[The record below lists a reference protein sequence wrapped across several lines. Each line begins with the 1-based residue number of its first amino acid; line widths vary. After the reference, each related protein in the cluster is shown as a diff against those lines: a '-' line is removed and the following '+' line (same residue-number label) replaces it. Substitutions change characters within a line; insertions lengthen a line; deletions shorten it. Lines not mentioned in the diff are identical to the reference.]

1 MFYIPEFNN
10 LEEILEYE
18 KKFLLVYKKSSSSS
32 GFYQMERIKQEID
45 AAKKQF
51 IQKET
56 ELNKDNDAFEN
67 ILNIG

>member
-32 GFYQMERIKQEID
+32 GFYQMERIKQEIN

-51 IQKET
+51 IQKEN
-56 ELNKDNDAFEN
+56 ELNKDNDTFDT

>member
-18 KKFLLVYKKSSSSS
+18 KKFLFVYKKSSSSS

-51 IQKET
+51 IQKEN
-56 ELNKDNDAFEN
+56 ELNKDNDTFDT

>member
-51 IQKET
+51 IQKEN
-56 ELNKDNDAFEN
+56 ELNKDNDTFDT

>member
-32 GFYQMERIKQEID
+32 GFYQMERILQNKCC
-45 AAKKQF
+45 KKTVYT
-51 IQKET
+51 KEN
-56 ELNKDNDAFEN
+56 ELNKDNDTFDT

>member
-1 MFYIPEFNN
+1 MFYIPEFSN

-51 IQKET
+51 IQKEN
-56 ELNKDNDAFEN
+56 ELNKDNDTFDT